1 MRTIDTKTAV
11 MIVGGA
17 SWLKELLALLIK
29 FRDALILDRNEAIC
43 IRGGDSDDTFIK
55 ELVRILGE
63 LLGSGLR
70 RLFDKLKD
78 GSSPRTEPEPEP
90 QS

>member
-1 MRTIDTKTAV
+1 MEKF
-11 MIVGGA
+11 
-17 SWLKELLALLIK
+17 LI
-29 FRDALILDRNEAIC
+29 ISRNEAIC
-43 IRGGDSDDTFIK
+43 IRGGDSDDTFIR

-63 LLGSGLR
+63 LLGSGLK

-78 GSSPRTEPEPEP
+78 GSTPRTEPEPEP

>member
-29 FRDALILDRNEAIC
+29 FRDALIE
-43 IRGGDSDDTFIK
+43 GFM
-55 ELVRILGE
+55 
-63 LLGSGLR
+63 
-70 RLFDKLKD
+70 D
-78 GSSPRTEPEPEP
+78 GWNS
-90 QS
+90 

>member
-29 FRDALILDRNEAIC
+29 FRDALIE
-43 IRGGDSDDTFIK
+43 GFM
-55 ELVRILGE
+55 
-63 LLGSGLR
+63 
-70 RLFDKLKD
+70 D
-78 GSSPRTEPEPEP
+78 GWKS
-90 QS
+90 

>member
-1 MRTIDTKTAV
+1 MEKF
-11 MIVGGA
+11 
-17 SWLKELLALLIK
+17 LI
-29 FRDALILDRNEAIC
+29 ISRNEAIC
-43 IRGGDSDDTFIK
+43 IRGGDSDDSIIK

-63 LLGSGLR
+63 LLGSGLK

-78 GSSPRTEPEPEP
+78 GSTPRTEPNPEP